1 MEGLPSS
8 RPAGFRGCS
17 QVPEKP
23 HFSQGQLKGP
33 PSAPGENQWR
43 FQLFNQRQSPESI
56 RALADRLLPG
66 SRSEPLAFEGGGG
79 RTEPPECSSRS
90 TRPGPSSTLLYV
102 GKAIIPSLRLQCACR
117 HTILI
122 EFGRSQTRISSRED
136 YKLS

>member
-1 MEGLPSS
+1 METSSGPSNAGIPLMEGLPSS

-66 SRSEPLAFEGGGG
+66 SRSEPLAFEGGGCAQNL
-79 RTEPPECSSRS
+79 RNVPVVPRDQAQVRRCCTWAKRSSQVYV
-90 TRPGPSSTLLYV
+90 SSVPAVT
-102 GKAIIPSLRLQCACR
+102 P
-117 HTILI
+117 
-122 EFGRSQTRISSRED
+122 F
-136 YKLS
+136 